1 MFLFLSLIC
10 GIATTL
16 YLARAVRA
24 ECVQMSIIERM
35 NKARDEK
42 DPALFCGNSRLPN
55 E

>member
-1 MFLFLSLIC
+1 MFLFLALIF
-10 GIATTL
+10 GIATVL

-42 DPALFCGNSRLPN
+42 DSALFCGNSRLPN
-55 E
+55 D